1 MAKMTLED
9 LRKLR
14 ETKRREL
21 DMRDAENKTIQIIVG
36 MGTSG
41 IAAGAKDTLAA
52 FLDELED
59 QELTNVSLRQT
70 GSLGLDHA
78 EPTVEIRM
86 PEMPDVIYGKVTPEV
101 AAKIVRKHIL
111 GKTLIND
118 HIFDRPAADIVE
130 GRDEEKKD
138 EKE

>member
-1 MAKMTLED
+1 MAKMSLDE

-14 ETKRREL
+14 EQKRGEL
-21 DMRDAENKTIQIIVG
+21 DMRDAENKTIQVIVG

-52 FLDELED
+52 FLKELEE
-59 QELTNVSLRQT
+59 QGLSNVSVRQT

-86 PEMPDVIYGKVTPEV
+86 PDMPTVIYGKVTPPV

-111 GKTLIND
+111 GKSLIND

-130 GRDEEKKD
+130 GT
-138 EKE
+138 KE